1 MGRFSGDGMHRTD
14 RFRKIAFAFV
24 LGLAPLLAQGQAAQ
38 PSAPAASH
46 QPILVLGPGDEVS
59 LHVFGQPSMD
69 TTTYIA
75 DDGTLQIPLAGPV
88 HIGGLSPSAA
98 GHAVEAALIKGQFL
112 VNPHVTFTIVKSR
125 SQEVSVLGQ
134 VHEPGVFPI
143 ASNTTLLELLAQAG
157 GETEE
162 GADTVYILRAG
173 SDGAMHRLSVNL
185 QELSESGSAP
195 EAAEITMQGGD
206 QVYVP
211 RGAEVFVMGE
221 VRQPGKFKLEAGMT
235 VLEVVAHAGG
245 VTNMGSTHRIVIRRE
260 GPDGKYHQISANLT
274 DKVQPNDVIN
284 VRERIF

>member
-1 MGRFSGDGMHRTD
+1 MHRSDRFS
-14 RFRKIAFAFV
+14 KIVFAFV
-24 LGLAPLLAQGQAAQ
+24 LGLLPLLALGQG
-38 PSAPAASH
+38 APPADTSLAH
-46 QPILVLGPGDEVS
+46 QPILSLGPGDEVS
-59 LHVFGQPSMD
+59 MHVFGQPSMD

-88 HIGGLSPSAA
+88 HIAGLSPAAA
-98 GHAVEAALIKGQFL
+98 GHAVEQALIKGQYL

-134 VHEPGVFPI
+134 VHEPGTFPI

-162 GADTVYILRAG
+162 GSDTVFILRPGADG
-173 SDGAMHRLSVNL
+173 SIHRLPVDL
-185 QELSESGSAP
+185 EELSEAGGATQ
-195 EAAEITMQGGD
+195 AAQITMQGGD

-211 RGAEVFVMGE
+211 RAAEVFVMGE
-221 VRQPGKFKLEAGMT
+221 VRQPGRFKLEAGMT

-260 GPDGKYHQISANLT
+260 GADGKYHQISANLT
-274 DKVQPNDVIN
+274 DKVQPNDVVN